1 MANYSVTVDTL
12 ASAMV
17 PALTSADV
25 PWTSEGARIIY
36 DVNTSVQRIYAGD
49 NPSGNAINKT
59 GHHEIAAGVQLSM
72 YPAAHGGL
80 DGKGASTLT
89 LQPGA
94 TLRNINYATF
104 AMDNR
109 NFTGLKII
117 SNGGTLYDLYRI
129 QPGAI
134 NQLMNTNLYLQNSFL
149 YFGTGQQNFPQPCS
163 VNLFCGTGVSTVYF
177 LFDQSS
183 GGVTDWTA
191 MLATAQIQLQAGKIW
206 WTEHLTTKAKYILA
220 FDQPTP
226 FGKIFGLNSGIG
238 CIKR

>member
-104 AMDNR
+104 A
-109 NFTGLKII
+109 
-117 SNGGTLYDLYRI
+117 
-129 QPGAI
+129 Q
-134 NQLMNTNLYLQNSFL
+134 SFL
-149 YFGTGQQNFPQPCS
+149 WDWCFDRLFSIRPELWRRDRLDRHACHGPDTITGGK
-163 VNLFCGTGVSTVYF
+163 NLV
-177 LFDQSS
+177 D
-183 GGVTDWTA
+183 
-191 MLATAQIQLQAGKIW
+191 
-206 WTEHLTTKAKYILA
+206 
-220 FDQPTP
+220 
-226 FGKIFGLNSGIG
+226 
-238 CIKR
+238 